1 MPLIPGRK
9 ARATVEGQAQQI
21 SKEDNNRVRRKQEL
35 RGDVDLNFDPG
46 DEKARVDNTRGFK
59 SWISGR
65 NGGLT
70 VESTVRVSVSCNQ
83 DQQSMEIAIHEAG
96 VLAESEAKKGV
107 YLTARLNSAR
117 EFAETRVAY
126 LAAKPGSTFKFN
138 TTKGF
143 RKDKDAPVLITE
155 PAILVVRLSSSDL
168 DSLVLDDHGG
178 FMQDFIHNGIIP
190 PNLIKV
196 RKYDRKS

>member
-1 MPLIPGRK
+1 MIFYHGTVK
-9 ARATVEGQAQQI
+9 AYLPEILKEGL
-21 SKEDNNRVRRKQEL
+21 KPHVNYW
-35 RGDVDLNFDPG
+35 
-46 DEKARVDNTRGFK
+46 KAK
-59 SWISGR
+59 WPSG
-65 NGGLT
+65 NSI
-70 VESTVRVSVSCNQ
+70 E
-83 DQQSMEIAIHEAG
+83 
-96 VLAESEAKKGV
+96 ESEAKKGV